1 MVDMII
7 SYVQANMDK
16 NKSSEEIM
24 RILMSWINIFGA
36 LMKMLTDNELE
47 FLNEVIKSLLN
58 VLRQELMSTAAE
70 SPWNN

>member
-1 MVDMII
+1 
-7 SYVQANMDK
+7 
-16 NKSSEEIM
+16 
-24 RILMSWINIFGA
+24 MSWINIFGA

-70 SPWNN
+70 SPWNNQKSEKMVELIKEGMNKL